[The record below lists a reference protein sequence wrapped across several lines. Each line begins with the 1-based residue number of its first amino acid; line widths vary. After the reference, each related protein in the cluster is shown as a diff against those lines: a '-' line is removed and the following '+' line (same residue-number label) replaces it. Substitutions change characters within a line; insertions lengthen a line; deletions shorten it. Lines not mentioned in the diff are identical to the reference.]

1 MFSNKAKLQV
11 GSEYHESLVSFIK
24 QESES
29 GMISLKK
36 YHRFILL
43 KWVLVLLCLAITFS
57 FFTSIYLFI
66 RDGSLSGIA
75 GTAGYGFIL
84 VLLMTVLSILS
95 FGLQNKLE
103 CIEDRFNDDSLMR
116 LFNHG

>member
-57 FFTSIYLFI
+57 FLHQFIYSSEM
-66 RDGSLSGIA
+66 DHYQGSQER
-75 GTAGYGFIL
+75 L
-84 VLLMTVLSILS
+84 VMALYLY
-95 FGLQNKLE
+95 
-103 CIEDRFNDDSLMR
+103 C
-116 LFNHG
+116 